1 MPLFSCASGKI
12 RMGLITALKSVIN
25 FAPDPHPEI
34 TKTIGYRFRKPE
46 YLEQA
51 LTHRSVTHEPRK
63 NYERLEFL
71 GDAVIDIIISRE
83 LMRNYPDG
91 DEGLLTKKRAALV
104 QQSFLAA
111 IGNMLNLIDNLTVQP
126 SVDLT
131 NEKVA
136 SKQQANLVEALI
148 GAVYLDGGIKPAKKI
163 ILDTIWK
170 HRSEAWKTI
179 NYKGQLI
186 EYCHAN
192 TIKNPKFHLVNVSG
206 PDHQKM
212 FEVHVTINGH
222 GYPTGVGTDKKSAE
236 QSAAKN
242 ALDSLMV

>member
-1 MPLFSCASGKI
+1 MPLSSCASGKI
-12 RMGLITALKSVIN
+12 SVGLITALKSVLKSTL
-25 FAPDPHPEI
+25 DPQPKI
-34 TKTIGYRFRKPE
+34 TKTIGYQFRKPD

-51 LTHRSVTHEPRK
+51 LTHRSVTPEPRK

-83 LMRNYPDG
+83 LMRHYPEG

-104 QQSFLAA
+104 QQSFLAT
-111 IGNMLNLIDNLTVQP
+111 IGNMLDVIDNFNVEP

-136 SKQQANLVEALI
+136 NKQQANLVEALI

-163 ILDTIWK
+163 ILDAIW
-170 HRSEAWKTI
+170 RNRNEAWKSI

-192 TIKNPKFHLVNVSG
+192 TINNPKFHLVNVSG

-236 QSAAKN
+236 QLAAKQ

>member
-1 MPLFSCASGKI
+1 MPLSSCASGKI
-12 RMGLITALKSVIN
+12 SVGLISALKSVLKSTL
-25 FAPDPHPEI
+25 DPQPKI
-34 TKTIGYRFRKPE
+34 TKTIGYQFRKPD

-83 LMRNYPDG
+83 LMRDYPEG

-104 QQSFLAA
+104 QQSFLAT
-111 IGNMLNLIDNLTVQP
+111 IGSMLDVIDNLNAEP

-136 SKQQANLVEALI
+136 NKQQANLVEALI

-163 ILDTIWK
+163 ILDTIWR

-192 TIKNPKFHLVNVSG
+192 AINNPKFNLVNVSG
-206 PDHQKM
+206 PDHEKM
-212 FEVHVTINGH
+212 FEVHVSINDH

-236 QSAAKN
+236 QSAAQK

>member
-1 MPLFSCASGKI
+1 M
-12 RMGLITALKSVIN
+12 
-25 FAPDPHPEI
+25 
-34 TKTIGYRFRKPE
+34 
-46 YLEQA
+46 
-51 LTHRSVTHEPRK
+51 
-63 NYERLEFL
+63 
-71 GDAVIDIIISRE
+71 IDIIISRE
-83 LMRNYPDG
+83 LMRHYPEG

-104 QQSFLAA
+104 QQSFLAT
-111 IGNMLNLIDNLTVQP
+111 IGNMLDVIDNFNVEP

-136 SKQQANLVEALI
+136 NKQQANLVEALI

-163 ILDTIWK
+163 ILDTIWI

-192 TIKNPKFHLVNVSG
+192 AINNPKFNLVNVSG
-206 PDHQKM
+206 PDHEKM
-212 FEVHVTINGH
+212 FEVHVSINDH

-236 QSAAKN
+236 QSAAQK

>member
-1 MPLFSCASGKI
+1 MPLSSCASGKI
-12 RMGLITALKSVIN
+12 SMGLITALKSALKSTP
-25 FAPDPHPEI
+25 APHLEI
-34 TKTIGYRFRKPE
+34 TKTIGYQFKKPD

-51 LTHRSVTHEPRK
+51 LTHRSVTPEPRK

-83 LMRNYPDG
+83 LMRHYPEG

-104 QQSFLAA
+104 QQSFLAR
-111 IGNMLNLIDNLTVQP
+111 IGNMLDLSDNLNVES

-136 SKQQANLVEALI
+136 LKQQANLVEALI

-170 HRSEAWKTI
+170 YRIEAWKTI

-192 TIKNPKFHLVNVSG
+192 ANNNPKFHLVNVSG

-212 FEVHVTINGH
+212 FEVQVTINGH
-222 GYPTGVGTDKKSAE
+222 DYPTGVGTDKKSAE
-236 QSAAKN
+236 QSAAQM
-242 ALDSLMV
+242 ALDSLTA

>member
-1 MPLFSCASGKI
+1 MPLSSCASGKI
-12 RMGLITALKSVIN
+12 SMGLITALKSALKS
-25 FAPDPHPEI
+25 APAPHPEI
-34 TKTIGYRFRKPE
+34 TKTIGYQFKKPD

-51 LTHRSVTHEPRK
+51 LTHRSVTPEPRK

-83 LMRNYPDG
+83 LMRHYPEG

-104 QQSFLAA
+104 QQSFLAR
-111 IGNMLNLIDNLTVQP
+111 IGNMLDLSDNLNVES

-136 SKQQANLVEALI
+136 LKQQANLVEALI

-170 HRSEAWKTI
+170 YRIEAWKTI

-192 TIKNPKFHLVNVSG
+192 AINNPKFHLVNVSG

-212 FEVHVTINGH
+212 FEVQVTINGH
-222 GYPTGVGTDKKSAE
+222 EYPTGVGTDKKSAE
-236 QSAAKN
+236 QSAAQM
-242 ALDSLMV
+242 ALDSLMA